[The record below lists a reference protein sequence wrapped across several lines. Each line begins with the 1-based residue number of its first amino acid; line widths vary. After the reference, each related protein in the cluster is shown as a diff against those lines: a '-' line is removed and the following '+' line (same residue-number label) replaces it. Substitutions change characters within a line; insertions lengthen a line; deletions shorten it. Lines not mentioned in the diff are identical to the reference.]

1 MTFRQSYSKQE
12 RWKTGHVKGW
22 FQAGKNEN
30 WFSARSPHMGAKKKL
45 VARILKSEPL
55 ISKSKPLF
63 FCPLKNPFEN
73 SLKNADVFRLTYSA
87 PGGHGIFHFRAAG
100 VCRYSCRICGR
111 RVKSNARH
119 IVPCRALFVIFSRRF
134 PPKPCRAVPGSRSV
148 LFAGLQRC
156 RRRAS
161 YFLSSSLLNSSSVTL
176 LCSSVIMPL

>member
-1 MTFRQSYSKQE
+1 M
-12 RWKTGHVKGW
+12 
-22 FQAGKNEN
+22 EN
-30 WFSARSPHMGAKKKL
+30 RARKKAVSGREKRKLVFSAFTPHGSKEKIQGTYFKICL
-45 VARILKSEPL
+45 TYFK
-55 ISKSKPLF
+55 ISQTYFP
-63 FCPLKNPFEN
+63 PTENPFEN

-87 PGGHGIFHFRAAG
+87 PGGYGVFHFRAAG
-100 VCRYSCRICGR
+100 VCRYSCRIFGR

-119 IVPCRALFVIFSRRF
+119 IVPCRALFVIFSGRF
-134 PPKPCRAVPGSRSV
+134 PPKPCQAVTGSRSV